1 MPVSKFDNLSPNED
15 ITKTIAL
22 VLLECSQVQL
32 PSTPSTTVV
41 GMSSQ
46 TALNK
51 NIINIIIIFILV
63 IILIIAIFYLYMYQH
78 HDLWKNFL
86 AQFSEIS
93 AGKETGPPNSLNA
106 RYWWKKTGQSKKTFL
121 THFIIE
127 SDSYDSLFRWN
138 QLKDCDI
145 MPLQLKFLIFYLRW

>member
-51 NIINIIIIFILV
+51 NIIIMIFILV
-63 IILIIAIFYLYMYQH
+63 IILIIAIFYMYMYQR

-93 AGKETGPPNSLNA
+93 AGKETGPPTSPNK
-106 RYWWKKTGQSKKTFL
+106 RYRWKKTGQSKI
-121 THFIIE
+121 HF
-127 SDSYDSLFRWN
+127 
-138 QLKDCDI
+138 
-145 MPLQLKFLIFYLRW
+145 